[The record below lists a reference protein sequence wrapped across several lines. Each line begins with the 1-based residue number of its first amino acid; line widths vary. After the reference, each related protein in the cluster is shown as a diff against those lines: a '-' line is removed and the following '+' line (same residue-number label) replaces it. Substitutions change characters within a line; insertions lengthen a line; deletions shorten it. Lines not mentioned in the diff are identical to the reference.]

1 MSDVTHPEIAV
12 RLMQTITRLEA
23 RLEKQSEALKQLCHV
38 VGEIAKTVEDMA
50 TLIFVEQEPT
60 PQADPDKCLMVLG
73 PRESRLWQE
82 ESEAA
87 QALRTTLYQMAL
99 AHAGELGKPVEIYT
113 FDNKL
118 LARVEQEVTH

>member
-1 MSDVTHPEIAV
+1 MLP
-12 RLMQTITRLEA
+12 
-23 RLEKQSEALKQLCHV
+23 
-38 VGEIAKTVEDMA
+38 
-50 TLIFVEQEPT
+50 
-60 PQADPDKCLMVLG
+60 

-82 ESEAA
+82 TSEAA